1 MINLVQF
8 AESKDAI
15 GFKDALQAAIAEKV
29 AVVLD
34 SLREKVASDL
44 FGESF
49 KAVEASARKSGAS
62 NPAAVAASVGFKKYG
77 KRRMEKAAHEGK
89 PAKDVH

>member
-8 AESKDAI
+8 AENKDAVS
-15 GFKDALQAAIAEKV
+15 FKAALHDAIALKV
-29 AVVLD
+29 TAVLD
-34 SLREKVASDL
+34 TLREKVASDL

-49 KAVEASARKSGAS
+49 KEVEASAKKSGAS
-62 NPAAVAASVGFKKYG
+62 NPAAVAAAVGFKKYG

>member
-1 MINLVQF
+1 MSNLIVF
-8 AESKDAI
+8 AEA
-15 GFKDALQAAIAEKV
+15 KDALGFQTALHEAIAEKV
-29 AVVLD
+29 AFVLD
-34 SLREKVASDL
+34 NLRQSVAEEL

-49 KAVEASARKSGAS
+49 KEVEASARKSGAS